1 MLVIK
6 RKFGES
12 FVLGEDIEIT
22 VLGYE
27 NGAVKLG
34 IKAPKDIT
42 VLRSELIKEVEN
54 ENESAIEFNLNTL
67 KKLKLD
73 KK

>member
-12 FVLGEDIEIT
+12 FVLGENIEIT

-42 VLRSELIKEVEN
+42 VLRSELIKEVES
-54 ENESAIEFNLNTL
+54 ENESAIEFDLDMLTKLNLE
-67 KKLKLD
+67 KK
-73 KK
+73 

>member
-12 FVLGEDIEIT
+12 FVLGENIEIT

-34 IKAPKDIT
+34 IKAPKNIT
-42 VLRSELIKEVEN
+42 VLRSELIKEVES
-54 ENESAIEFNLNTL
+54 ENESAIEFDLDMLTKLNLE
-67 KKLKLD
+67 KK
-73 KK
+73 

>member
-6 RKFGES
+6 RKSGES
-12 FVLGEDIEIT
+12 FVLGENIEIT

-42 VLRSELIKEVEN
+42 VLRSELIREVEN
-54 ENESAIEFNLNTL
+54 ENESAISFDLDVLKQLNLE
-67 KKLKLD
+67 KK
-73 KK
+73 